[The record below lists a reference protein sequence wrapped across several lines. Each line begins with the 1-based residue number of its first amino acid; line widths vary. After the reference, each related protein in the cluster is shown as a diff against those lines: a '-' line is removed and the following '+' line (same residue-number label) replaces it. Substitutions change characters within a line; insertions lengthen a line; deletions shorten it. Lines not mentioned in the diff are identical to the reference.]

1 MSFHIKSDPHPKFAI
16 TGNKQF
22 LLLFHLFQHT
32 NVIDST
38 TRFMIFKSECHEKSA
53 WEERV
58 VHIKNSHLM
67 KEARFLQQRGS
78 VLATKVL
85 LFLEFMFNG
94 I

>member
-1 MSFHIKSDPHPKFAI
+1 MSFHIKSDTHPKFAI
-16 TGNKQF
+16 IRNKQF

-38 TRFMIFKSECHEKSA
+38 TRFMIFKLECHEKSA

-67 KEARFLQQRGS
+67 KEVGLLQQ
-78 VLATKVL
+78 
-85 LFLEFMFNG
+85 
-94 I
+94 